1 MAGMTGP
8 EFSRPV
14 RVDTLGEGARAIAIE
29 ADAAERAALA
39 RRFGLIAID
48 RLEARAEVRATAG
61 AVLATGRLTA
71 AVTQACV
78 ASGEPVPAAIDEPFD
93 LRFVPEGGSADE
105 EIELEEGDL
114 DVIGYEG
121 SAIDLGEAAAQTLA
135 LALDPFPRAP
145 NAEDV
150 LRAAGVVDETEV
162 GPFSALKGL
171 KDLLK

>member
-1 MAGMTGP
+1 MAGMTDP

-14 RVDTLGEGARAIAIE
+14 RIDTLGEGARAIAIE
-29 ADAAERAALA
+29 ADEGERAALA
-39 RRFGLIAID
+39 RRFGLIAIE
-48 RLEARAEVRATAG
+48 RLEAKAEVRAAG
-61 AVLATGRLTA
+61 EAVLASGRLTA

-78 ASGEPVPAAIDEPFD
+78 ASGEPVPAVIDEPFD
-93 LRFVPEGGSADE
+93 LRFVPEGGKADE

-145 NAEDV
+145 NAEEI